1 VNSRWSKV
9 RSSPSGWPSFLGR
22 NAHVIRAFET
32 VGQGDADDEG
42 ASGGFDDLM
51 MTERN
56 YGTNR
61 SPGFENR
68 GASWR
73 SAKPLAPTPFEACS
87 MNEKRRPQ
95 EVRPPIAEAPQR
107 EGSGRG
113 YATSQVTQGFLS

>member
-1 VNSRWSKV
+1 MVGRLF
-9 RSSPSGWPSFLGR
+9 RSQR
-22 NAHVIRAFET
+22 AHVIRAFET

-73 SAKPLAPTPFEACS
+73 SAKPPAPTPFEACS

-95 EVRPPIAEAPQR
+95 KVRPPIAEAPQL
-107 EGSGRG
+107 EGFGRG